1 MSQPEAGRFRLIFF
15 ANTKRNIKTYIA
27 AAAFFAAGTICANAL
42 GGADGSFFGE
52 FYAENADF
60 EYSGDTDLDEI
71 SGKEWVSDCA
81 GFSFTLES
89 VVDGFWGDSVS
100 DPYFSLGAI
109 TFAHGGF
116 SGDGE
121 VYLNVYTSPT
131 PRAET
136 FLGQSSELAAEKPGS
151 GELAFESV
159 NFRNDDKASD
169 IILKTEQT
177 YYVFFSSTLINGDY
191 VFESVDG
198 TLVLSKSEDVR
209 GDDVAYA
216 GTNGSAAG
224 DGARPIYSVSLD
236 AASLP
241 EPSAFGLLAGTCA
254 LAFAASRRGRK
265 S

>member
-1 MSQPEAGRFRLIFF
+1 M
-15 ANTKRNIKTYIA
+15 KTYIA
-27 AAAFFAAGTICANAL
+27 AAALFAAGTICANAL
-42 GGADGSFFGE
+42 GEADGSFFGE
-52 FYAENADF
+52 FYAGNAGIKVG
-60 EYSGDTDLDEI
+60 GDVDLGEI
-71 SGKEWVSDCA
+71 NGKEWVSGCA

-89 VVDGFWGDSVS
+89 VVGGPFDDPVS
-100 DPYFSLGAI
+100 DRYFSLGAI

-116 SGDGE
+116 AGNGE
-121 VYLNVYTSPT
+121 VYLNVYTSST
-131 PRAET
+131 PSEET
-136 FLGQSSELAAEKPGS
+136 FLGQSSELAAEKPAS
-151 GELAFESV
+151 GKLAFESV
-159 NFRNDDKASD
+159 NFRNDGEASD
-169 IILKTEQT
+169 IILEAGQT

-191 VFESVDG
+191 VFTSVDG
-198 TLVLSKSEDVR
+198 TLVLSKSNDVR

>member
-1 MSQPEAGRFRLIFF
+1 M
-15 ANTKRNIKTYIA
+15 KTYIA
-27 AAAFFAAGTICANAL
+27 AAALFAAGTICANAL
-42 GGADGSFFGE
+42 AEADGSFFGE
-52 FYAENADF
+52 FYAGNAGIKVG
-60 EYSGDTDLDEI
+60 GDVDLSEI
-71 SGKEWVSDCA
+71 SGKEWVPGCV
-81 GFSFTLES
+81 GFSFTLEN
-89 VVDGFWGDSVS
+89 VVSGPFDDPVS

-116 SGDGE
+116 AGSGE
-121 VYLNVYTSPT
+121 VYLNVYKSPT
-131 PRAET
+131 PSAET
-136 FLGQSSELAAEKPGS
+136 FLGQSSELAVEKPGLN
-151 GELAFESV
+151 ELAFESV
-159 NFRNDDKASD
+159 NFRNNDKASD
-169 IILKTEQT
+169 IILETGQT
-177 YYVFFSSTLINGDY
+177 YYVFFSSTLIDGDY
-191 VFESVDG
+191 VFTSVDG
-198 TLVLSKSEDVR
+198 RLVLSKSEDVS

>member
-1 MSQPEAGRFRLIFF
+1 M
-15 ANTKRNIKTYIA
+15 KTYIA
-27 AAAFFAAGTICANAL
+27 AAALFAAGTICANAL
-42 GGADGSFFGE
+42 GGADGSFFGD

-60 EYSGDTDLDEI
+60 KFYGDTDLDEI
-71 SGKEWVSDCA
+71 SGKKWVSDCA
-81 GFSFTLES
+81 GFSFSLKS
-89 VVDGFWGDSVS
+89 VVGGPFDDPVS

-116 SGDGE
+116 SGNGE
-121 VYLNVYTSPT
+121 VYLNVYTSST
-131 PRAET
+131 PSEET
-136 FLGQSSELAAEKPGS
+136 FLGQSSELAAEKPAS
-151 GELAFESV
+151 GKLAFESV
-159 NFRNDDKASD
+159 NFRDGEASD
-169 IILKTEQT
+169 IILETGQT
-177 YYVFFSSTLINGDY
+177 YYVFFSSTLIDGDY
-191 VFESVDG
+191 VFTSVDG

-209 GDDVAYA
+209 GNDVAYA
-216 GTNGSAAG
+216 GPNGSAAD

>member
-1 MSQPEAGRFRLIFF
+1 MHCGCGVVRRGNDLRQRARRGGRKLLRRVLRG
-15 ANTKRNIKTYIA
+15 KRGYQV
-27 AAAFFAAGTICANAL
+27 GGDVDL
-42 GGADGSFFGE
+42 G
-52 FYAENADF
+52 
-60 EYSGDTDLDEI
+60 EI
-71 SGKEWVSDCA
+71 SGKEWVSGCA
-81 GFSFTLES
+81 GFSFKLES
-89 VVDGFWGDSVS
+89 VVDGFWGEPVPDR
-100 DPYFSLGAI
+100 YFSLGAI

-116 SGDGE
+116 AGSGE

-131 PRAET
+131 PSAET

-151 GELAFESV
+151 GKLAFESV

-169 IILKTEQT
+169 IILETGQT
-177 YYVFFSSTLINGDY
+177 YYVFFSSTLIDGDY
-191 VFESVDG
+191 VFTSVDG
-198 TLVLSKSEDVR
+198 TLVLSKSENVR
-209 GDDVAYA
+209 GNDVAYA
-216 GTNGSAAG
+216 ETNGSTTG

>member
-1 MSQPEAGRFRLIFF
+1 M
-15 ANTKRNIKTYIA
+15 KTYIA
-27 AAAFFAAGTICANAL
+27 AAALFAAGTICANAL
-42 GGADGSFFGE
+42 AEADGSFFGE
-52 FYAENADF
+52 FYAGNAGIKVG
-60 EYSGDTDLDEI
+60 GDVDLGEI

-89 VVDGFWGDSVS
+89 VVDGFWGEPVPDR
-100 DPYFSLGAI
+100 YFSLGAI

-116 SGDGE
+116 SGSGE

-131 PRAET
+131 PSAET
-136 FLGQSSELAAEKPGS
+136 FLGQSSELAAKKPDSGS
-151 GELAFESV
+151 LAFESV
-159 NFRNDDKASD
+159 NFRNDGEASN
-169 IILKTEQT
+169 IILEAGQT
-177 YYVFFSSTLINGDY
+177 YYVFFSSTLIDGDY
-191 VFESVDG
+191 VFTSVKG

-209 GDDVAYA
+209 GNDVAYA

>member
-1 MSQPEAGRFRLIFF
+1 M
-15 ANTKRNIKTYIA
+15 KTCIA
-27 AAAFFAAGTICANAL
+27 AAALFAAGTICANAL
-42 GGADGSFFGE
+42 AEADGSFFGE

-60 EYSGDTDLDEI
+60 EVYGDTDLGEI
-71 SGKEWVSDCA
+71 SGKEWVSGCA
-81 GFSFTLES
+81 GFSFSLES
-89 VVDGFWGDSVS
+89 VVGGPFDDPVS

-116 SGDGE
+116 SGSGE

-131 PRAET
+131 PSEET

-151 GELAFESV
+151 GKLAFESV

-169 IILKTEQT
+169 IILEAGQT
-177 YYVFFSSTLINGDY
+177 YYVFFSSTLIDGDY
-191 VFESVDG
+191 VFTSVDG
-198 TLVLSKSEDVR
+198 TLVLSKSKDVR

-224 DGARPIYSVSLD
+224 GDGARPIYSVSLD
-236 AASLP
+236 AASVP

>member
-1 MSQPEAGRFRLIFF
+1 M
-15 ANTKRNIKTYIA
+15 KTYIA

-42 GGADGSFFGE
+42 GGADGSAFGD

-60 EYSGDTDLDEI
+60 DTFGDTDLNEI
-71 SGKEWVSDCA
+71 SGKKWVSDCV
-81 GFSFTLES
+81 GFSFSLEN
-89 VVDGFWGDSVS
+89 VVGGPFDGPVLDS
-100 DPYFSLGAI
+100 YFSLGAI

-121 VYLNVYTSPT
+121 VYLNVYTSST
-131 PRAET
+131 PSEEA
-136 FLGQSSELAAEKPGS
+136 FLGQSSELAVAKPGS

-169 IILKTEQT
+169 IILEAGQT
-177 YYVFFSSTLINGDY
+177 YYVFFSSTLIDGDY
-191 VFESVDG
+191 FFTSVDG
-198 TLVLSKSEDVR
+198 TLVLSKSGDVR

-216 GTNGSAAG
+216 GTDGSAAG

>member
-1 MSQPEAGRFRLIFF
+1 M
-15 ANTKRNIKTYIA
+15 KTYIA

-52 FYAENADF
+52 VYAENADF
-60 EYSGDTDLDEI
+60 EFYGDTDLDEI
-71 SGKEWVSDCA
+71 RGKEWVAGCA
-81 GFSFTLES
+81 GFSFTLNP
-89 VVDGFWGDSVS
+89 VDDEGEPAS

-121 VYLNVYTSPT
+121 VYLNVYTSST
-131 PRAET
+131 PSAET
-136 FLGQSSELAAEKPGS
+136 FLGQSSELAVAKPGS
-151 GELAFESV
+151 KELAFESV
-159 NFRNDDKASD
+159 NFRNNDKASD
-169 IILKTEQT
+169 IILEAGQT
-177 YYVFFSSTLINGDY
+177 YYVFFSSTLIDGDY
-191 VFESVDG
+191 VFTSVDG
-198 TLVLSKSEDVR
+198 MLVLSKSEDVR

-216 GTNGSAAG
+216 GTNGSTTG
-224 DGARPIYSVSLD
+224 DGARPIYGVTLD

>member
-1 MSQPEAGRFRLIFF
+1 M
-15 ANTKRNIKTYIA
+15 KTCIA
-27 AAAFFAAGTICANAL
+27 AAALFAAGTICANAL
-42 GGADGSFFGE
+42 AEADGSFFGE
-52 FYAENADF
+52 FYAGNAGIKVG
-60 EYSGDTDLDEI
+60 GDVDLGEI

-81 GFSFTLES
+81 GFSFTLEN
-89 VVDGFWGDSVS
+89 VVGGPFDDPVS

-116 SGDGE
+116 SGSGE
-121 VYLNVYTSPT
+121 VYLNVYASST
-131 PRAET
+131 PSAET
-136 FLGQSSELAAEKPGS
+136 FLGQSSEPAAKKPDS
-151 GELAFESV
+151 GKLAFESV

-169 IILKTEQT
+169 IILEAGQT

-191 VFESVDG
+191 VFTSVDG
-198 TLVLSKSEDVR
+198 TLVLSKSNDVR
-209 GDDVAYA
+209 GNDVAYA
-216 GTNGSAAG
+216 GTDGSTTG

>member
-1 MSQPEAGRFRLIFF
+1 M
-15 ANTKRNIKTYIA
+15 KTYIA
-27 AAAFFAAGTICANAL
+27 AAALFAAGTICANAFAE
-42 GGADGSFFGE
+42 ADTSFFGD

-60 EYSGDTDLDEI
+60 KFYGDTNLDEI
-71 SGKEWVSDCA
+71 HDKEWVSGCA
-81 GFSFTLES
+81 GFSFTLNP
-89 VVDGFWGDSVS
+89 VDDEGEPAS
-100 DPYFSLGAI
+100 DRYFSLGAI

-116 SGDGE
+116 SGNGE

-131 PRAET
+131 PSKET
-136 FLGQSSELAAEKPGS
+136 FLGQSSEPAVKKPGS
-151 GELAFESV
+151 GKLAFESV
-159 NFRNDDKASD
+159 NFRDGEASD
-169 IILKTEQT
+169 IILETGQT

-191 VFESVDG
+191 VFTSVDG

-216 GTNGSAAG
+216 GTDGSAAG
-224 DGARPIYSVSLD
+224 DDGARPIYGVSLD

>member
-15 ANTKRNIKTYIA
+15 ANTKRNMKTYIA

-42 GGADGSFFGE
+42 GGADGSFFGG

-60 EYSGDTDLDEI
+60 KFYGDTDLKEI
-71 SGKEWVSDCA
+71 SDKEWVSGCA

-89 VVDGFWGDSVS
+89 VVDGNGEPVS
-100 DPYFSLGAI
+100 DRYFTLGAI

-116 SGDGE
+116 VGSGG
-121 VYLNVYTSPT
+121 VYLNVYASST
-131 PRAET
+131 PSAET
-136 FLGQSSELAAEKPGS
+136 FLGQSSELAADTPAS
-151 GELAFESV
+151 GKLAFESV

-169 IILKTEQT
+169 IILEAGQT
-177 YYVFFSSTLINGDY
+177 YYVFFSSTLIDGDY

-224 DGARPIYSVSLD
+224 GDGARPIYSVTLD
-236 AASLP
+236 AASVP

-254 LAFAASRRGRK
+254 LALAASRRGRK

>member
-1 MSQPEAGRFRLIFF
+1 M
-15 ANTKRNIKTYIA
+15 KTYIA
-27 AAAFFAAGTICANAL
+27 AAALFAAGTICANAFAE
-42 GGADGSFFGE
+42 ADGSFFGK
-52 FYAENADF
+52 FYAGNAGIKVG
-60 EYSGDTDLDEI
+60 GDTDLGEI
-71 SGKEWVSDCA
+71 NGKEWVSGCA

-89 VVDGFWGDSVS
+89 VVGGPFDDPVS

-116 SGDGE
+116 SGNGE
-121 VYLNVYTSPT
+121 VYLNVYTSST
-131 PRAET
+131 PSAKT
-136 FLGQSSELAAEKPGS
+136 FLGQSSERAAKKPGS

-159 NFRNDDKASD
+159 NFRNDDED
-169 IILKTEQT
+169 IILETGQT
-177 YYVFFSSTLINGDY
+177 YYVFFSSTLIDGDY

-198 TLVLSKSEDVR
+198 TLVLSKSEDVS
-209 GDDVAYA
+209 GNDVAYA
-216 GTNGSAAG
+216 GTDGSTTG